1 MHSNFYWNLV
11 AEDRENFAARQTHID
26 NLWRMVAFCE
36 NKTDCRRAIQ
46 LAYFGEHFDRQQCK
60 ATPRTTCDNC
70 ESQVEYI
77 DMDATEDCKA
87 IVEAVSA
94 LCGGG
99 RKFTLNHF
107 VDIFKGSEVKKV
119 VDAGIG

>member
-1 MHSNFYWNLV
+1 
-11 AEDRENFAARQTHID
+11 
-26 NLWRMVAFCE
+26 
-36 NKTDCRRAIQ
+36 
-46 LAYFGEHFDRQQCK
+46 
-60 ATPRTTCDNC
+60 
-70 ESQVEYI
+70 
-77 DMDATEDCKA
+77 MDATEDCKA